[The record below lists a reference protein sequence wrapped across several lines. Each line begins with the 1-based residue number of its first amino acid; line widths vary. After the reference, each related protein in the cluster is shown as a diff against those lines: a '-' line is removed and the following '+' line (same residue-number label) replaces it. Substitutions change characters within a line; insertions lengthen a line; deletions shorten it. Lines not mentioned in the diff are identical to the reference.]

1 MGWRLVGYFKQAE
14 EIGGIS
20 GKVQLASITRVTSTE
35 AESIEDT
42 PELRTRFEAALARV
56 RARFVG
62 ASASTV
68 ATDVPAAGASDAE
81 MLRRHIRSYLELM
94 SQREVV
100 LGQVEQAYQRVD
112 EAAANT
118 LEVARVSVWMLDDGG
133 AKITCVDL
141 FERSEGR
148 HSSGVELFA
157 RDFPAYF
164 EALKSERTIAAHDA
178 HTDPRT
184 KGFSESYLAPLGI
197 GAMLD
202 VPIWVRDR
210 MVGVICHEHV
220 GRRRDWNADEETFA
234 YLMSN
239 FVALAVE
246 RNG

>member
-1 MGWRLVGYFKQAE
+1 MGWLIVGYFKQAE

-42 PELRTRFEAALARV
+42 PELRSRFEGALARV
-56 RARFVG
+56 RARFIG
-62 ASASTV
+62 DESSRMV
-68 ATDVPAAGASDAE
+68 ADVPTAGDSDAE
-81 MLRRHIRSYLELM
+81 RLRRHIRSYLELM

-100 LGQVEQAYQRVD
+100 LGQVEAAYQRVD

-118 LEVARVSVWMLDDGG
+118 LDVARVSVWMLDDT
-133 AKITCVDL
+133 ASKITCVDL
-141 FERSEGR
+141 FERDTAQ
-148 HSSGVELFA
+148 HSSGVELS
-157 RDFPAYF
+157 RSDYPAYF

-178 HTDPRT
+178 HQDPRT
-184 KGFSESYLAPLGI
+184 KCFSASYLALLGI

-202 VPIWVRDR
+202 IPIWVKDR

-220 GRRRDWNADEETFA
+220 GGRRDWNADEETFA

-239 FVALAVE
+239 FVALAIE
-246 RNG
+246 RKG

>member
-42 PELRTRFEAALARV
+42 PELRTRFESALAVV
-56 RARFVG
+56 RARFV
-62 ASASTV
+62 AVSTP
-68 ATDVPAAGASDAE
+68 AAANDVPAEGGSDAE

-100 LGQVEQAYQRVD
+100 LGQVEQAYRRVN

-118 LEVARVSVWMLDDGG
+118 LEVARVSVWLLDDAGS
-133 AKITCVDL
+133 KITSVDL
-141 FERSEGR
+141 FERSTAR
-148 HSSGVELFA
+148 HSSGTELFQ
-157 RDFPAYF
+157 RDYPAYF

-184 KGFSESYLAPLGI
+184 NCFSESYLAPLGI

-210 MVGVICHEHV
+210 MIGVICHEHV
-220 GRRRDWNADEETFA
+220 GGRRAWNADEETFA

-239 FVALAVE
+239 FLALAVE
-246 RNG
+246 RKG